1 MKTKVHTDSGPHLI
15 TLSSILGQM
24 SRWVVEQHPY
34 NSAEGVDVINGKLY
48 LAATHDETWEEPTE
62 GFIYKTFSSRRDIE
76 DWMHFV
82 LTNDKV
88 LEDLNTPEIC
98 KADPSVSVK
107 ILFSDRYSSTPI
119 EYDFVDIHALLRNVA
134 VSVWKDAEEFAQFN
148 ADFDKQWKRDA
159 PKRVYNAIKDWFVE
173 QFRRVFPAKL
183 PEDFIMSPEEQLTLW
198 AKGESVHNGKTRDSG
213 ECCPD
218 FSCCSGNPG
227 LSIKERQEYLDN
239 YLINQIK
246 RPSLWERI
254 KDAYTGH

>member
-1 MKTKVHTDSGPHLI
+1 MRTKRAHTEEPLLI

-34 NSAEGVDVINGKLY
+34 NSAEGVDIINGKLY
-48 LAATHDETWEEPTE
+48 LAATHDETWEEPIE
-62 GFIYKTFSSRRDIE
+62 GFIYKTFSSRAEIE

-98 KADPSVSVK
+98 KTDPSVSFK

-119 EYDFVDIHALLRNVA
+119 EYEFVDIHALLRNVA
-134 VSVWKDAEEFAQFN
+134 VSVWKDAEEFAKFN

-159 PKRVYNAIKDWFVE
+159 PKRVYNVIKDWFVE
-173 QFRRVFPAKL
+173 QIRRVFPAKL
-183 PEDFIMSPEEQLTLW
+183 PEDFNMSREDQLSEW
-198 AKGESVHNGKTRDSG
+198 SRGNSIHNGKSKDVG

-218 FSCCSGNPG
+218 FSCCSGKPG
-227 LSIKERQEYLDN
+227 LTLKERQEYFDS
-239 YLINQIK
+239 YLINQMNK
-246 RPSLWERI
+246 PSLWERI